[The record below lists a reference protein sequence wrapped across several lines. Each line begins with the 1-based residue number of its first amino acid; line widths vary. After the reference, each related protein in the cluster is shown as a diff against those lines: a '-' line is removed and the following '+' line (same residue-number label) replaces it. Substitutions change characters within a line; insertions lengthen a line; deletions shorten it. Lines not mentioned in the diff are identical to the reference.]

1 MPHVVF
7 ESGAVVATSDFAS
20 RPLIPGIEP
29 GGSRLGH
36 PTKPA
41 LLIQEAKI
49 VVNDLSI
56 TDTDDFWN
64 VLVDLK
70 LSQEN
75 SLVPGLLLDVGNLMG
90 AVPATAQALSSIHQ
104 EDTFRAQGTVWAAA
118 FMGIRFTLVNVASV
132 NINIHVD
139 YEAVDIDWM
148 SWFIR
153 WDFLDNIVDLDRDY

>member
-7 ESGAVVATSDFAS
+7 ETANIVASGDILS

-41 LLIQEAKI
+41 LLIQDAYM
-49 VVNDLSI
+49 VVNDATI
-56 TDTDDFWN
+56 TANDQFWAGHI
-64 VLVDLK
+64 DLK

-75 SLVPGLLLDVGNLMG
+75 GLNPGLLLDVGSLMG
-90 AVPATAQALSSIHQ
+90 GIAATDEAAGSMLQKDEFKA
-104 EDTFRAQGTVWAAA
+104 RGTVWAAA
-118 FMGIRFTLVNVASV
+118 FMGIRVSLNNLAALNVNV
-132 NINIHVD
+132 HVD

-153 WDFLDNIVDLDRDY
+153 WDHLDNITDNDRDY